1 MKRLAAFFGAVA
13 LPLTLAAA
21 LDTFDGDLSA
31 YTKAGTGTWY
41 LDNGRLAHT
50 YSDSTG
56 DVEIVRAVDV
66 PRADAD
72 VTLSSGRS
80 SAGLTVLW
88 KDHRNHLWTRLEV
101 SPANPTGVFSIG
113 RRLKGNVASLL
124 ATTYGGLV
132 AGATYHLTLSVTN
145 GVATAHAVFTAG
157 SYDRTLTYTLTSAD
171 RSGFGGGTKAGA
183 RARYLSNADDGG
195 SRWDNLLVGTPSS
208 PSVSPSP
215 SPSVSPSPTTSPS
228 ATGSPPVAA
237 PLRFVAAGD
246 VCGKATP
253 DSCKGSGA
261 LIQALGADLALTL
274 GDNQYDLGG
283 YDLFTTI
290 FDLSPWGAAKQAGIL
305 RPAIGNHEY
314 LTASAAGYA
323 QYFGLASPFYSTFEA
338 AGVRFFN
345 IDSNVGVDPTSEQ
358 YLWLTSQLA
367 ANTDPCVVAYWHHP
381 LFTSGAKHPPS
392 TWMQPTWDLLAA
404 NGGDLVLNGH
414 SHNYERFA
422 PIGGMTEYVVGTGM
436 WGTGYAFNAT
446 PDPSS
451 LVRLNGQ
458 GILSVSVDPV
468 AGTWT
473 TAFTRPDLSVAD
485 TGSGTC

>member
-171 RSGFGGGTKAGA
+171 RSGFGGGPRPVHGRGT
-183 RARYLSNADDGG
+183 
-195 SRWDNLLVGTPSS
+195 SRT
-208 PSVSPSP
+208 
-215 SPSVSPSPTTSPS
+215 PTTADRGGTTCSS
-228 ATGSPPVAA
+228 A
-237 PLRFVAAGD
+237 PLR
-246 VCGKATP
+246 
-253 DSCKGSGA
+253 
-261 LIQALGADLALTL
+261 
-274 GDNQYDLGG
+274 
-283 YDLFTTI
+283 
-290 FDLSPWGAAKQAGIL
+290 
-305 RPAIGNHEY
+305 RPAS
-314 LTASAAGYA
+314 LRLRRPASLRHPRHPRARPARRPSPRRCASWRLGTSAGRRPRIAA
-323 QYFGLASPFYSTFEA
+323 
-338 AGVRFFN
+338 R
-345 IDSNVGVDPTSEQ
+345 
-358 YLWLTSQLA
+358 
-367 ANTDPCVVAYWHHP
+367 
-381 LFTSGAKHPPS
+381 
-392 TWMQPTWDLLAA
+392 
-404 NGGDLVLNGH
+404 
-414 SHNYERFA
+414 A
-422 PIGGMTEYVVGTGM
+422 PV
-436 WGTGYAFNAT
+436 
-446 PDPSS
+446 P
-451 LVRLNGQ
+451 
-458 GILSVSVDPV
+458 
-468 AGTWT
+468 
-473 TAFTRPDLSVAD
+473 
-485 TGSGTC
+485 